1 MANPLNATF
10 FAFRKREKNGVL
22 TRAAAAYLVL
32 AIVLLGVFVAINIQ
46 AMGPVFSWYGE
57 AVATAAKGGAAASAV
72 QPPPAGFFI
81 LFLTILPFLF
91 AFYVLTAAFEA
102 ACLRWLVRGESGGGI
117 MGLSFGADTWR
128 VYLVYWIWFFLYM
141 AFSIIGG
148 IVSGIVV
155 MGAFMSGSR
164 TGDLASMGG
173 LIGASLIVRLL
184 LYFVFLYFAVRW
196 APASAMSVA
205 RKQFS
210 FFESWDVTKSRFWPL
225 FGSFLIVVL
234 IALGIEI
241 VLGGI
246 VFGVAMSGAWSAIVA
261 AGPTPTPAQTSAIL
275 SALFTPQNFAV
286 LCGTYVVFLA
296 LALVLYVMFYGI
308 NARAVIAAAEDGKVQ
323 IPGIGVAEQFE

>member
-22 TRAAAAYLVL
+22 TRAAVAYLVL
-32 AIVLLGVFVAINIQ
+32 AIVLLGAFVAINIQ
-46 AMGPVFSWYGE
+46 ALGPVFSWYGE
-57 AVATAAKGGAAASAV
+57 AISTAAKGGGAASTM

-81 LFLTILPFLF
+81 LFLSILPFMF

-117 MGLSFGADTWR
+117 MGLSFGGDTWR

-148 IVSGIVV
+148 IVSAIVL
-155 MGAFMSGSR
+155 MGAFMSGTR
-164 TGDLASMGG
+164 GGDLSTMGP
-173 LIGASLIVRLL
+173 LIGTSLVVRLL
-184 LYFVFLYFAVRW
+184 LYIVFLYFAVRW
-196 APASAMSVA
+196 APASAISVA
-205 RKQFS
+205 RKQFA
-210 FFESWDVTKSRFWPL
+210 FFESWEVTKGRFWAL
-225 FGSFLIVVL
+225 LGSFLIVVL
-234 IALGIEI
+234 IALAIEI
-241 VLGGI
+241 VLGVV
-246 VFGVAMSGAWSAIVA
+246 VFGVAMSGAWSTIVA
-261 AGPTPTPAQTSAIL
+261 AGPTPTPEQASAIFA
-275 SALFTPQNFAV
+275 ALFTPQNFVV

-308 NARAVIAAAEDGKVQ
+308 NARAVIAASEDGKVQ